1 MTKTSIKKEL
11 KGLFNG
17 SRMVAGFMVANVAW
31 KSSPWMVIENE
42 ETFEDARK
50 DNFAPIDS
58 FLTQD
63 ELASKLLK
71 VNQ

>member
-1 MTKTSIKKEL
+1 MTKTYIKKEL

-17 SRMVAGFMVANVAW
+17 SRRVAGFTVANVAW
-31 KSSPWMVIENE
+31 KSLPWMVIEDD
-42 ETFEDARK
+42 ETFEDARQ
-50 DNFAPIDS
+50 DNFSPIDR

-63 ELASKLLK
+63 ELARALLK